1 MSKSITFAHDMNT
14 EITKKKFFAAALAL
28 GTAVPS
34 WADTALADSS
44 RVYDLDEVV
53 VVSQNKEYQ
62 KLRQQPLSSTVLT
75 SNELTSLGI
84 RDVRELSDYVPSLAM
99 PQYGARYTSSIY
111 VRGIGSRL
119 NEPSMGIYIDNI
131 PLVNK
136 AAFNSHLY
144 ETDRVDVLR
153 GPQGTLYGINTE
165 GGLIR
170 MFTRNPMDY
179 QGTDIR
185 LSVGTHFYRK
195 AELAHYHRFGD
206 RLALSVAAFYN
217 GQNGF
222 FRNLTTGERADK
234 SNEGG
239 GRLRLVWQPSKR
251 LRIDLTGDYQHVKQN
266 GFAYGLLDDVTARA
280 TQPATNPQSD
290 YLRHLLNT
298 GLSVKYAGDQADVN
312 YTLSWQYLKDDMTMD
327 IDYRPENYL
336 MMQQQQLQNALTH
349 ELVHKTHQIG
359 AWQGTTG
366 FFFSHQWL
374 KTVAP
379 VGFGTEMNRF
389 LSKQIEDYA
398 YYGMLNSMAKRMGQ
412 EAAAATIARAGG
424 VHITMEMQDIPG
436 RFYTP
441 QTNYGFFHE
450 SNIKLTDRLTATL
463 GLRYDVAQSR
473 IDYNTSAVASL
484 DESVMGTRV
493 QAMVSS
499 LLEHSEE
506 ASFEQWLPK
515 IALTYR
521 LDRSGSN
528 IYAIVSKGYRAGG
541 FNIQMF
547 SDILQAEMR
556 NEARTARGA
565 VTIEHDMARYNDI
578 RNTIMYKP
586 EESWNYEAGT
596 HLNLW
601 GNRLHMDLSAYYMQI
616 RNQQLSVFATQY
628 NFGRAMV
635 NAGKSYSCGIE
646 ATLRGSAAD
655 NRLNWSVGYG
665 YTRAVFK
672 EYQDTIVIDDVETP
686 VDYQDKRVPFVPE
699 HTLSA
704 NADYR
709 FDIGGSL
716 LQSVTVGAGV
726 TAQGRLWWDEANTY
740 GQKFYAVGNA
750 RVEADMKTVKV
761 GLWARN
767 LTNTNYNTFAVESK
781 VGGSMARFAQ
791 RGNPFQ
797 MGVDVNIHF

>member
-14 EITKKKFFAAALAL
+14 EITKRKLFAAALAL
-28 GTAVPS
+28 GTVAPS

-119 NEPSMGIYIDNI
+119 NGPSMGIYIDNI

-222 FRNLTTGERADK
+222 FRNLATGERADK

-398 YYGMLNSMAKRMGQ
+398 QLDGKAHGPGGSSSHDSACRRSTHHHGDAGYSGALLY
-412 EAAAATIARAGG
+412 ATDQLRLLPRVEHQADRPTDGYPRTALRRGP
-424 VHITMEMQDIPG
+424 EP
-436 RFYTP
+436 
-441 QTNYGFFHE
+441 
-450 SNIKLTDRLTATL
+450 DRL
-463 GLRYDVAQSR
+463 
-473 IDYNTSAVASL
+473 
-484 DESVMGTRV
+484 
-493 QAMVSS
+493 
-499 LLEHSEE
+499 
-506 ASFEQWLPK
+506 
-515 IALTYR
+515 
-521 LDRSGSN
+521 
-528 IYAIVSKGYRAGG
+528 
-541 FNIQMF
+541 
-547 SDILQAEMR
+547 
-556 NEARTARGA
+556 
-565 VTIEHDMARYNDI
+565 
-578 RNTIMYKP
+578 
-586 EESWNYEAGT
+586 
-596 HLNLW
+596 
-601 GNRLHMDLSAYYMQI
+601 
-616 RNQQLSVFATQY
+616 
-628 NFGRAMV
+628 
-635 NAGKSYSCGIE
+635 
-646 ATLRGSAAD
+646 
-655 NRLNWSVGYG
+655 
-665 YTRAVFK
+665 
-672 EYQDTIVIDDVETP
+672 
-686 VDYQDKRVPFVPE
+686 
-699 HTLSA
+699 
-704 NADYR
+704 
-709 FDIGGSL
+709 
-716 LQSVTVGAGV
+716 
-726 TAQGRLWWDEANTY
+726 
-740 GQKFYAVGNA
+740 
-750 RVEADMKTVKV
+750 
-761 GLWARN
+761 
-767 LTNTNYNTFAVESK
+767 
-781 VGGSMARFAQ
+781 
-791 RGNPFQ
+791 
-797 MGVDVNIHF
+797 